1 MDSKYGPR
9 RAKDIKYTGSLDFVN
24 KICQSDHALMKRA
37 WHILT
42 RMVVV
47 ALTAVWILTTAH
59 AVVSHSDS
67 ALSGNG
73 DDACAASECVCIC
86 ACHAAVEPSANLDVC
101 AAERIPFVQSEY
113 VTLLGTSVPS
123 DIFRPPL
130 ANS

>member
-1 MDSKYGPR
+1 
-9 RAKDIKYTGSLDFVN
+9 
-24 KICQSDHALMKRA
+24 MKKT

-42 RMVVV
+42 RIVVV

-59 AVVSHSDS
+59 AVACHSDS

-86 ACHAAVEPSANLDVC
+86 ACHAAVEPSANLDVR
-101 AAERIPFVQSEY
+101 ASEFTPFVPSEY
-113 VTLLGTSVPS
+113 VTLLGTCVPA

>member
-1 MDSKYGPR
+1 
-9 RAKDIKYTGSLDFVN
+9 
-24 KICQSDHALMKRA
+24 MKRA

-59 AVVSHSDS
+59 AVACHSDS
-67 ALSGNG
+67 ALFGHS
-73 DDACAASECVCIC
+73 DDGCAASECVCIC
-86 ACHAAVEPSANLDVC
+86 ACHAAVEPSANLDVR
-101 AAERIPFVQSEY
+101 ASELTPFVPSEY
-113 VTLLGTSVPS
+113 VTLLGTSVPA

>member
-1 MDSKYGPR
+1 
-9 RAKDIKYTGSLDFVN
+9 
-24 KICQSDHALMKRA
+24 MKKT

-42 RMVVV
+42 RIVVV

-59 AVVSHSDS
+59 AVACHSDS
-67 ALSGNG
+67 GLSGNG
-73 DDACAASECVCIC
+73 EDGCDATECVCIC

-113 VTLLGTSVPS
+113 VTLLGTSVPA